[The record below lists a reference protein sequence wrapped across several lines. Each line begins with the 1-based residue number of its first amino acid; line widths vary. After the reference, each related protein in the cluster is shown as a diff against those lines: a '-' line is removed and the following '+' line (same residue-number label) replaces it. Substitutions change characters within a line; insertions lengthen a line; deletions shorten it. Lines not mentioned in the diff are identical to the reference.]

1 MDSLSM
7 VSRPEPAIVAPR
19 AGADLRA
26 ARERLAWP
34 LQDAAASL
42 HIRTAYLE
50 ALEEGELSRLPG
62 NAYAL
67 GFLRSYAS
75 ALGLDPA
82 EMLRR
87 FKAEA
92 AEVTHQ
98 TELAFPAP
106 VPERGMPAGAV
117 ILVGLI
123 LAAGVYAGWYRLSG
137 EGRLPAEAVTAI
149 PEKLATLA
157 EQALPP
163 WVPPPAGHA
172 VAPVLVAVE
181 APPLVPM
188 LSPSSAAAALVTP
201 DQVLAAPTIAPLA
214 VPLAVP
220 PNPDQPRILLRA
232 SADAW
237 MQVRDRTGASLLN
250 KVLKAGET
258 WAVPPRAGLLLTI
271 GNAAGTEILVDGV
284 VTPGLGAAGVVRRDL
299 PLDPDQI
306 KDGKLAASA
315 MRANQ

>member
-1 MDSLSM
+1 M

-34 LQDAAASL
+34 LHDAAAAL
-42 HIRTAYLE
+42 RIRPAYLQ
-50 ALEEGELSRLPG
+50 ALEDGELNRLPG

-67 GFLRSYAS
+67 GFLRSYAD

-92 AEVTHQ
+92 AEVMDQ
-98 TELAFPAP
+98 SELAFPAP
-106 VPERGMPAGAV
+106 AAERGMPAGAV
-117 ILVGLI
+117 ILLGLV
-123 LAAGVYAGWYRLSG
+123 LAVGVYAGWYRLSG

-149 PEKLATLA
+149 PEKLASLA

-163 WVPPPAGHA
+163 SVLVPAGQV
-172 VAPVLVAVE
+172 VAPVAVAISVE
-181 APPLVPM
+181 PTPLVPM
-188 LSPSSAAAALVTP
+188 LSPSSAAAALVIP
-201 DQVLAAPTIAPLA
+201 DQS
-214 VPLAVP
+214 VPSPIIPPPAVP
-220 PNPDQPRILLRA
+220 PDPDQPRIMLRA

-237 MQVRDRTGASLLN
+237 MQVRDRTGAPLLN

-258 WAVPPRAGLLLTI
+258 WAVPPRPGLLLAT

-284 VTPGLGAAGVVRRDL
+284 VTPALGASGAVRRDL

>member
-34 LQDAAASL
+34 LHDAAAAL
-42 HIRTAYLE
+42 RIRPAYLR
-50 ALEEGELSRLPG
+50 ALEDGELSRLPG

-67 GFLRSYAS
+67 GFLRSYAD

-92 AEVTHQ
+92 AEVMDQ
-98 TELAFPAP
+98 SELAFPAP
-106 VPERGMPAGAV
+106 AAERGMPAGAV
-117 ILVGLI
+117 ILLGLV
-123 LAAGVYAGWYRLSG
+123 LAVGVYVGWYRLSG

-149 PEKLATLA
+149 PEKLASLA

-163 WVPPPAGHA
+163 SVRAPVGQV
-172 VAPVLVAVE
+172 VAPVAVVSVE
-181 APPLVPM
+181 PTPMVPT

-201 DQVLAAPTIAPLA
+201 DRLVSPPMIAP
-214 VPLAVP
+214 PAVP
-220 PNPDQPRILLRA
+220 PGPDQSRIMLRA

-237 MQVRDRTGASLLN
+237 MQVRDRTGAPLLN
-250 KVLKAGET
+250 KTLKAGET
-258 WAVPPRAGLLLTI
+258 WVVPTRPGLLLST

-284 VTPGLGAAGVVRRDL
+284 VTPALGASGAVRRDL